1 MIPKELAKQIR
12 YIQMVTSRAV
22 NASLAGEYSSVFK
35 GRGME
40 FDEVREY
47 QPGDEI
53 RTIDWNVT
61 ARTGHPFVKRY
72 VEEREL
78 TVLFAV
84 DISASGSFGTTTK
97 KKSEVAAELCALLA
111 FSAIK
116 NNDKVGMLL
125 FAEGVEL
132 FIPPKKGVAHVLRII
147 REVLYY
153 KPKGRGTDIAQAL
166 EFMARVMRRQG
177 VIFLISDF
185 LAPDFGK
192 PLGLMARKHDMIAI
206 SVNDRREIDLPA
218 LGLMELVDAETGD
231 TVMVDTSDRKFQA
244 QYKEGARR
252 RQEELAR
259 MLAAK
264 AVDHI
269 PIILREES
277 KKGGA
282 AYVEDLV
289 RFFKRRE
296 QRQR

>member
-12 YIQMVTSRAV
+12 YIQMVTNRAV
-22 NASLAGEYSSVFK
+22 NTSLAGEYSSVFK

-84 DISASGSFGTTTK
+84 DISASGSFGSAVK

-116 NNDKVGMLL
+116 NNDKVGLLL
-125 FAEGVEL
+125 FSEDIEL
-132 FIPPKKGVAHVLRII
+132 FIPPGKGVAYVLRII

-153 KPKGRGTDIAQAL
+153 KPRHRGTDIAQAL
-166 EFMARVMRRQG
+166 EFMARVMRRRG

-185 LAPDFGK
+185 LAPDFTR

-206 SVNDRREIDLPA
+206 SVNDRREFELPA
-218 LGLMELVDAETGD
+218 LGLVELADAESGK
-231 TVMVDTSDRKFQA
+231 TVLVDTSDRRFQA
-244 QYKEGARR
+244 QYKQDARL
-252 RQEELAR
+252 RQEKLAHL
-259 MLAAK
+259 LAARS
-264 AVDHI
+264 VDHI
-269 PIILREES
+269 PIVLRGGQ
-277 KKGGA
+277 KKNRA
-282 AYVEDLV
+282 SYVDDLV

>member
-1 MIPKELAKQIR
+1 MIPKELVKKIR
-12 YIQMVTSRAV
+12 YIQLVTNRAV

-84 DISASGSFGTTTK
+84 DISASGSFGTTAQ

-125 FAEGVEL
+125 FSEEVEL

-153 KPKGRGTDIAQAL
+153 KPRRRGTDIAQAL
-166 EFMARVMRRQG
+166 NFMARVMRRQG

-185 LAPDFGK
+185 MAPDFAK
-192 PLGLMARKHDMIAI
+192 PLGLMASKHDMIAI
-206 SVNDRREIDLPA
+206 SINDRREFDLPA
-218 LGLMELVDAETGD
+218 LGLMQFVDAETGRM
-231 TVMVDTSDRKFQA
+231 VVVDTSDRNFQA
-244 QYKEGARR
+244 RYKEGAKQ
-252 RQEELAR
+252 RQEELVGL
-259 MLAAK
+259 LAAR

-269 PIILREES
+269 PIILRDEPQ
-277 KKGGA
+277 KGA
-282 AYVEDLV
+282 AYLDDLL

-296 QRQR
+296 RRLRR

>member
-1 MIPKELAKQIR
+1 MIPKELVKKIR
-12 YIQMVTSRAV
+12 YIQLVTNRAV

-84 DISASGSFGTTTK
+84 DISASGSFGTTSQ

-125 FAEGVEL
+125 FSAEVEL

-153 KPKGRGTDIAQAL
+153 KPRRRGTDIAQAL
-166 EFMARVMRRQG
+166 NFMARVMRRQG

-185 LAPDFGK
+185 MAPDFAK
-192 PLGLMARKHDMIAI
+192 PLGLMASKHDMIAI
-206 SVNDRREIDLPA
+206 SINDRREFDLPA
-218 LGLMELVDAETGD
+218 LGLMQFVDAETGRM
-231 TVMVDTSDRKFQA
+231 VVVDTSDRNFQA
-244 QYKEGARR
+244 RYKEGAKQ
-252 RQEELAR
+252 RQEELSCL
-259 MLAAK
+259 LAAR

-269 PIILREES
+269 PIILRDEPQ
-277 KKGGA
+277 KGA
-282 AYVEDLV
+282 AYLDDLL

-296 QRQR
+296 RRLRR

>member
-1 MIPKELAKQIR
+1 MIPKELVKKIR
-12 YIQMVTSRAV
+12 YIQLVTNRAV

-53 RTIDWNVT
+53 RTIDWNVS

-84 DISASGSFGTTTK
+84 DISASGSFGTTSQ

-125 FAEGVEL
+125 FSAEVEL

-153 KPKGRGTDIAQAL
+153 KPRRRGTDIAQAL
-166 EFMARVMRRQG
+166 NFMARVMRRQG

-185 LAPDFGK
+185 MAPDFAK
-192 PLGLMARKHDMIAI
+192 PLGLMASKHDMIAI
-206 SVNDRREIDLPA
+206 SINDRREFDLPA
-218 LGLMELVDAETGD
+218 LGLMQFVDAETGRM
-231 TVMVDTSDRKFQA
+231 VVVDTSDRNFQA
-244 QYKEGARR
+244 RYKEGAKQ
-252 RQEELAR
+252 RQEELSCL
-259 MLAAK
+259 LAAR

-269 PIILREES
+269 PIILRDEPQ
-277 KKGGA
+277 KGA
-282 AYVEDLV
+282 AYLDDLL

-296 QRQR
+296 RRLRR

>member
-12 YIQMVTSRAV
+12 YIQIITRRAV

-84 DISASGSFGTTTK
+84 DISASGSFGSTAK

-125 FAEGVEL
+125 FSEGVEL

-153 KPKGRGTDIAQAL
+153 KPRKKGTDIGNAL
-166 EFMARVMRRQG
+166 EFIAKVMRRQG
-177 VIFLISDF
+177 VIFMISDF
-185 LAPDFGK
+185 LAPDFSK
-192 PLGLMARKHDMIAI
+192 PLGLLARKHDMIAI
-206 SVNDRREIDLPA
+206 SVNDRREFELPA
-218 LGLMELVDAETGD
+218 LGLVELCDAETGE
-231 TVMVDTSDRKFQA
+231 TVLVDTSDRKFKAQFERDARQRQA
-244 QYKEGARR
+244 DLSSLL
-252 RQEELAR
+252 LAR
-259 MLAAK
+259 S
-264 AVDHI
+264 VDHI
-269 PIILREES
+269 PIILRDDE
-277 KKGGA
+277 KKGRA
-282 AYVEDLV
+282 SYVDDLV
-289 RFFKRRE
+289 YFFRRRE

>member
-1 MIPKELAKQIR
+1 MIPKELVKKIR
-12 YIQMVTSRAV
+12 YIQLVTNRAV

-84 DISASGSFGTTTK
+84 DISASGSFGTTAQ

-125 FAEGVEL
+125 FSEEVEL

-153 KPKGRGTDIAQAL
+153 KPRRRGTNIAQAL
-166 EFMARVMRRQG
+166 NFMARVMRRQG

-185 LAPDFGK
+185 MAPDFAK
-192 PLGLMARKHDMIAI
+192 PLGLMASKHDMIAI
-206 SVNDRREIDLPA
+206 SINDRREFDLPA
-218 LGLMELVDAETGD
+218 LGLMQFVDAETGRM
-231 TVMVDTSDRKFQA
+231 VVVDTSDRNFQA
-244 QYKEGARR
+244 RYKEGAKQ
-252 RQEELAR
+252 RQEELSCL
-259 MLAAK
+259 LAAR

-269 PIILREES
+269 PIILRDEPQ
-277 KKGGA
+277 KGA
-282 AYVEDLV
+282 AYLDDLL

-296 QRQR
+296 RRLRR

>member
-1 MIPKELAKQIR
+1 MIPKELVKKIR
-12 YIQMVTSRAV
+12 YIQLVTNRAV

-84 DISASGSFGTTTK
+84 DISTSGSFGTTAQ

-125 FAEGVEL
+125 FSAEVEL

-153 KPKGRGTDIAQAL
+153 KPRRRGTDIAQAL
-166 EFMARVMRRQG
+166 NFMARVMRRQG

-185 LAPDFGK
+185 MAPDFAK
-192 PLGLMARKHDMIAI
+192 PLGLMASKHDMIAI
-206 SVNDRREIDLPA
+206 SINDRREFDLPA
-218 LGLMELVDAETGD
+218 LGLMQFVDAETGRM
-231 TVMVDTSDRKFQA
+231 VVVDTSDRNFQA
-244 QYKEGARR
+244 RYKEGAKQ
-252 RQEELAR
+252 RQEELSCL
-259 MLAAK
+259 LAAR

-269 PIILREES
+269 PIILRDEPQ
-277 KKGGA
+277 KGA
-282 AYVEDLV
+282 AYLDDLL

-296 QRQR
+296 RRLRR

>member
-1 MIPKELAKQIR
+1 MIPKELVKKIR
-12 YIQMVTSRAV
+12 YIQLVTNRAV

-84 DISASGSFGTTTK
+84 DISASGSFGTTAQ

-125 FAEGVEL
+125 FSEEVEL

-153 KPKGRGTDIAQAL
+153 KPRRRGTNIAQAL
-166 EFMARVMRRQG
+166 NFMARVMRRQG

-185 LAPDFGK
+185 MAPDFAK
-192 PLGLMARKHDMIAI
+192 PLGLMASKHDMIAI
-206 SVNDRREIDLPA
+206 SINDRREFDLPA
-218 LGLMELVDAETGD
+218 LGLMQFVDAETGRM
-231 TVMVDTSDRKFQA
+231 VVVDTSDRNFQA
-244 QYKEGARR
+244 RYKEGAKQ
-252 RQEELAR
+252 RQEELVGL
-259 MLAAK
+259 LAAR

-269 PIILREES
+269 PIILRDEPQ
-277 KKGGA
+277 KGA
-282 AYVEDLV
+282 AYLDDLL

-296 QRQR
+296 RRLRR

>member
-12 YIQMVTSRAV
+12 YIQIVTSRAV
-22 NASLAGEYSSVFK
+22 NASLAGEYNSVFK

-84 DISASGSFGTTTK
+84 DISASGSFGTTAK

-218 LGLMELVDAETGD
+218 LGLMEFVDAETGE

-244 QYKEGARR
+244 QYKEGVRR

-259 MLAAK
+259 MLAAR

-269 PIILREES
+269 PIVLREES

-282 AYVEDLV
+282 AYVDDLV

-296 QRQR
+296 QRKR

>member
-1 MIPKELAKQIR
+1 MIPKELAKKIR
-12 YIQMVTSRAV
+12 YIQIVTSRAV

-84 DISASGSFGTTTK
+84 DISASGSFGTTAQ

-125 FAEGVEL
+125 FSEEVEL

-153 KPKGRGTDIAQAL
+153 KPRRRGTDIAQAL
-166 EFMARVMRRQG
+166 DFMARVMRRQG

-185 LAPDFGK
+185 LAPDFAK
-192 PLGLMARKHDMIAI
+192 PLGLMASKHDMVAI
-206 SVNDRREIDLPA
+206 SINDRREFDLPA
-218 LGLMELVDAETGD
+218 LGLMQFVDAETGKM
-231 TVMVDTSDRKFQA
+231 VVVDTSDRNFQT
-244 QYKEGARR
+244 QYKKGAKQ
-252 RQEELAR
+252 RQEELTR
-259 MLAAK
+259 LLAART
-264 AVDHI
+264 VDHI
-269 PIILREES
+269 PVILRDEPQ
-277 KKGGA
+277 KGA
-282 AYVEDLV
+282 AYLDDLV

-296 QRQR
+296 RRLRR